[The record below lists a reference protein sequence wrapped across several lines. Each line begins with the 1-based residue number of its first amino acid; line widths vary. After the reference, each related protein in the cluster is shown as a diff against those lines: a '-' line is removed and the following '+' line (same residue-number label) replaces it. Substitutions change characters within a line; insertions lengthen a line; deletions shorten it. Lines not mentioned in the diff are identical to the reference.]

1 MFLPDECPEDS
12 CSSIPCQHNGICVP
26 ARGQGQGQIGPATA
40 GNEVDEEEWED
51 EEVDFNS
58 EEKNTQPGVCQCPLG
73 YGGDF
78 CEKALDIKVREC
90 KANQSFE
97 KFSEAGTKEPHYA
110 LKKKPYY

>member
-40 GNEVDEEEWED
+40 GNEVEEEEEEWED

-78 CEKALDIKVREC
+78 CEKALDIKVY
-90 KANQSFE
+90 ANAKQINHLKSFQRLAQ
-97 KFSEAGTKEPHYA
+97 KN
-110 LKKKPYY
+110 LIML